1 MTHAAGYCGC
11 FKPRD
16 FQMLAARERNWL
28 RFLLYLARR
37 RTLGARGFEG
47 EIIAVMMRERN
58 RWLSN

>member
-16 FQMLAARERNWL
+16 FEMLVARERNWL

-37 RTLGARGFEG
+37 RGFEG